1 MMTWTRKT
9 VSSCVFRL
17 TLFVLVFGHCTSCNQ
32 GLRAYKDGD
41 VMLGG
46 LFSLHM
52 TTYDKQWEVNP
63 REFGRAEAVIFAINS
78 VNKNSSL
85 LPNVSLGYD
94 IRDYCDSG
102 ALAMKIAYDFKRKSD
117 PVCMHKPNSTTSPGS
132 SSIIWSTGSKP
143 ISALIG
149 PSNSASAVLVASLLQ
164 VADIPAISSTTTSA
178 ELSSQFYKD
187 FFRTVPSDKWLAK
200 VMADIIERFHWTY
213 VAAVGLDDSYGMNGI
228 LALERESYK
237 NNIFCI
243 AFYELISR
251 LDYREDIKKTVARI
265 NMHPGIG
272 VIIVWLYGKYLE
284 KFLME
289 ATEEGLQ
296 GKTLLMSDGSANEEK
311 FLSDPRF
318 SILNGSLLIDS
329 YYFPV
334 PAFEEHVKS
343 ITPAKSTQRD
353 VGWWREIWRSQFNCS
368 ITESIDFGV
377 APCKAN
383 LSLERALF
391 KLRSPYVSYIIDAL
405 YAIAYALDNIYRC
418 TAEQGFRN
426 ANSCPSVHPT
436 IEGRDLQSYLRNVSF
451 DGLTGKVRF
460 DSFGDPFSASYS
472 IMNFQ
477 YSSSTGT
484 RLRKVTVGTW
494 NKDSTP
500 KLKINT
506 SHLRWKTLSTP
517 MSFCSS
523 QCPPGTTKE
532 RKSPCC
538 WDCVK
543 CSQGTISAEIGSTS
557 CTACEPETKPNNEG
571 TRCEKLPVLNITL
584 TTPAGMAITVTASI
598 GFILTLLT
606 CRIYIKFRNTPI
618 VKASNR
624 VISFLLLFGISGLY
638 MLAVLDLSHP
648 SNILCSAATFWRY
661 FALNLCVTVLFTKTM
676 RITSVF
682 GVDKVAQLFTPCYK
696 TQARQIIFTSVV
708 NLVPT
713 SLLGLWMSTDP
724 PGRKKIIRSDEYIF
738 LLCKPYYT
746 NTGFALFITVSC
758 YIITVALLCTYYAFK
773 GRGIPENF
781 NETKYIG
788 FSMYILLLSSIAYY
802 PVAFTFDSWYVTLVS
817 CLTTLV
823 TSFGLLGCMFGPK
836 VFILLFCP
844 QQNTV
849 EHVRSQVTNFS
860 FDSVAGTRVLPK
872 PVNVGTPN
880 PALEPENGGIC
891 TSKL

>member
-9 VSSCVFRL
+9 VSSCVLRL
-17 TLFVLVFGHCTSCNQ
+17 SLFVVLFGHCISCNQ
-32 GLRAYKDGD
+32 ELKAYKDGD

-52 TTYDKQWEVNP
+52 GSK
-63 REFGRAEAVIFAINS
+63 FSAKAFAHAEAAIFAIDM

-85 LPNVSLGYD
+85 LPNVSIGYD
-94 IRDYCDSG
+94 IRNYCDSR
-102 ALAMKIAYDFKRKSD
+102 ALAMQEAYDFKRNSD
-117 PVCMHKPNSTTSPGS
+117 PVCMCKSNSTTSEKNS
-132 SSIIWSTGSKP
+132 STKCARSKA

-149 PSNSASAVLVASLLQ
+149 PSNSAGAVLVASLLQ
-164 VADIPAISSTTTSA
+164 VAGIPVISATTTSE
-178 ELSSQFYKD
+178 ELSFKYYKD
-187 FFRTVPSDKWLAK
+187 FFRTVPSDTWVAK
-200 VMADIIERFHWTY
+200 AMADVIERFNWKY
-213 VAAVGLDDSYGMNGI
+213 VAAVGLDDSYGRNGI
-228 LALERESYK
+228 LALERESF
-237 NNIFCI
+237 NRETFCI
-243 AFYELISR
+243 AFDEFIPR
-251 LDYREDIKKTVARI
+251 LDYHDDMEQIVVRIKK
-265 NMHPGIG
+265 HPTTR
-272 VIIVWLYGKYLE
+272 VIIIWLYGKYLE
-284 KFLME
+284 KFLAV
-289 ATEEGLQ
+289 ATKKGLR
-296 GKTLLMSDGSANEEK
+296 GKTLIMSHGYTIEER
-311 FLSDPRF
+311 FFSDPRF
-318 SILNGSLLIDS
+318 SILNGSLIIES
-329 YYFPV
+329 YDYHY
-334 PAFEEHVKS
+334 PAFEEHVES
-343 ITPAKSTQRD
+343 ITSAKSTERD
-353 VGWWREIWRSQFNCS
+353 EGWWREFWRSQFNCS
-368 ITESIDFGV
+368 IAKSIASGI
-377 APCKAN
+377 ATCKAN
-383 LSLERALF
+383 HTLDQALS
-391 KLRSPYVSYIIDAL
+391 KLRSPFLSYVIDAV

-418 TAEQGFRN
+418 NDTQSLRN
-426 ANSCPSVHPT
+426 AGSCPSVHPT
-436 IEGRDLQSYLRNVSF
+436 IKGHDLQKYLRNVSF

-460 DSFGDPFSASYS
+460 DRFGDPFSALYS
-472 IMNFQ
+472 IINIQ
-477 YSSSTGT
+477 RSPATEA
-484 RLRKVTVGTW
+484 RLRKVTIGIW
-494 NKDSTP
+494 NNDSTP

-517 MSFCSS
+517 VSSCSTE
-523 QCPPGTTKE
+523 CLPGTQKE
-532 RKSPCC
+532 ITSPCC

-543 CSQGTISAEIGSTS
+543 CPRGTISAEIGSTS

-571 TRCEKLPVLNITL
+571 TRCEKLPIVNISLTTAAGMTL
-584 TTPAGMAITVTASI
+584 TVVASI
-598 GFILTLLT
+598 GFILTMLV
-606 CRIYIKFRNTPI
+606 CRIYIKFHNTPI

-624 VISFLLLFGISGLY
+624 EISFLLLFGISGLHI
-638 MLAVLDLSHP
+638 LAILDLSER
-648 SNILCSAATFWRY
+648 SNILCIAATYWRY

-696 TQARQIIFTSVV
+696 TQERQIIFTSVV

-724 PGRKKIIRSDEYIF
+724 PGREKIIRSDEYIF

-802 PVAFTFDSWYVTLVS
+802 PVAFTFESWYVTLVS

-836 VFILLFCP
+836 VYILLFRP
-844 QQNTV
+844 QRNTV

-872 PVNVGTPN
+872 PVKVGTPN
-880 PALEPENGGIC
+880 FALEPENGGVC